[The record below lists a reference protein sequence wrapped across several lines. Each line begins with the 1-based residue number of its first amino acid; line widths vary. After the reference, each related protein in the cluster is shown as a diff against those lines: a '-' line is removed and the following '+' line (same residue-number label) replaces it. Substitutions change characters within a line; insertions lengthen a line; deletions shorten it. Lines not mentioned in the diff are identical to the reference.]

1 MRSSRSFVLPLLLLA
16 SASVQAQTGPV
27 LGSTVRISSREL
39 RSGHGSGVLQRVT
52 ADSLVVSGKAVSRS
66 SIGRI
71 DVSSGRK
78 ANLLKGM
85 GIGFVSGVAVGG
97 LVCYVACDGYQHEFR
112 GMFTAIGAGVGGLAG
127 LGVGALIGSHKTEQ
141 WHRSSLNTLAISPTV
156 GAKGGL
162 GLSLGFRF

>member
-1 MRSSRSFVLPLLLLA
+1 MRSSRYRLLPLLLLA

-85 GIGFVSGVAVGG
+85 GFGFVSGVAVGG
-97 LVCYVACDGYQHEFR
+97 LVSSG
-112 GMFTAIGAGVGGLAG
+112 IGPHSAP
-127 LGVGALIGSHKTEQ
+127 
-141 WHRSSLNTLAISPTV
+141 SPSRPSV
-156 GAKGGL
+156 GAKGDL